1 MNEQVVQR
9 DTAGRGDRSK
19 AVGVV
24 RPEVS
29 RLDAPWHADE
39 VRRRAVRLGYELVYM
54 VRPPQD
60 HADPV
65 GYALGIAAGL
75 GADVVVVYDLG
86 AVDQSPARVCEMF
99 DLETVVPPETWA
111 RVHESCS
118 GTEDARSVPCV
129 AETV

>member
-1 MNEQVVQR
+1 MNEQAVQR
-9 DTAGRGDRSK
+9 DTAGRGDRPK

-29 RLDAPWHADE
+29 GLDAPWHADE
-39 VRRRAVRLGYELVYM
+39 VHRHALKLGYEFVYM

-86 AVDQSPARVCEMF
+86 AVDQSPARACEMF

-111 RVHESCS
+111 RVNESCS
-118 GTEDARSVPCV
+118 GAEDMRSVTCA